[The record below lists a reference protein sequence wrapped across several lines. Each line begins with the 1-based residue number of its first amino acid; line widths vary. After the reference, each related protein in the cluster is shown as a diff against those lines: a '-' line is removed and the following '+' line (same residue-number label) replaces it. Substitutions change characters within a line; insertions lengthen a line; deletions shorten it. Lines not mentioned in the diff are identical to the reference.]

1 MDEKRAFLQLI
12 RNEVFRLGAFN
23 VSVEHMGV
31 ALGAEPGSERFDDD
45 LLEFCELAG
54 LQFTPVDEHFEFKP
68 AKVKK

>member
-1 MDEKRAFLQLI
+1 MDIAHPFLRLI
-12 RNEVFRLGAFN
+12 RDEVFRIGRFN
-23 VSVEHMGV
+23 VSVDHMGSV
-31 ALGAEPGSERFDDD
+31 LGSEPGSERFDDD